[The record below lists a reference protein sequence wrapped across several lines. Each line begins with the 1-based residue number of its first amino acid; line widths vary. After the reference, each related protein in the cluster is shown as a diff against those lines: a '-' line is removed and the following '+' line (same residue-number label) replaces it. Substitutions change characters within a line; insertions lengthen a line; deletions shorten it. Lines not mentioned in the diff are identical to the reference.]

1 MRYEY
6 RIKVEECNNGKKY
19 YIPQIGEPKLT
30 FCKRSVYPWMQ
41 WKGLIGKYSSIYSP
55 ETSEPFGVELYE
67 VEVLPEKIDSIYHSE
82 QEAEDIINFHKEEME
97 RTKGEEV
104 KNVYFIKK

>member
-19 YIPQIGEPKLT
+19 YIPQIGKPKLLGG
-30 FCKRSVYPWMQ
+30 KIPYLYLDWNN
-41 WKGLIGKYSSIYSP
+41 LIPIFIEKPNILKVDIRP
-55 ETSEPFGVELYE
+55 LTVEC
-67 VEVLPEKIDSIYHSE
+67 ICHSE
-82 QEAEDIINFHKEEME
+82 QEAEDIINFHKKEIQEEME
-97 RTKGEEV
+97 RIKGEEI

>member
-1 MRYEY
+1 MKYEY

-19 YIPQIGEPKLT
+19 YIPQIGTPKLT

-41 WKGLIGKYSSIYSP
+41 WKGLIPKFTLTYSP
-55 ETSEPFGVELYE
+55 TISGPVSKE
-67 VEVLPEKIDSIYHSE
+67 VNEVTIGAEKIDSICHSE

>member
-1 MRYEY
+1 MKYEY

-19 YIPQIGEPKLT
+19 YIPQIGTPKLT
-30 FCKRSVYPWMQ
+30 FCKRSVYPGED
-41 WKGLIGKYSSIYSP
+41 WKNLIPIFIKKPTILKVDIRP
-55 ETSEPFGVELYE
+55 LNVEC
-67 VEVLPEKIDSIYHSE
+67 ICNSE
-82 QEAEDIINFHKEEME
+82 QEAEDIINFHKKEIQEEME

>member
-6 RIKVEECNNGKKY
+6 RIKVEEKNNGQKS
-19 YIPQIGEPKLT
+19 YIPQVGELKLT
-30 FCKRSVYPWMQ
+30 FCLR
-41 WKGLIGKYSSIYSP
+41 SIYP
-55 ETSEPFGVELYE
+55 RIDWKNLIPIFIEKPNILKVDIRPLTVEC
-67 VEVLPEKIDSIYHSE
+67 ICHSE

-97 RTKGEEV
+97 RIKGEEI

>member
-6 RIKVEECNNGKKY
+6 RIKVEECNNGKKS
-19 YIPQIGEPKLT
+19 YIPQVSEIGLT
-30 FCKRSVYPWMQ
+30 FCKRSVYPYEN
-41 WKGLIGKYSSIYSP
+41 WKNLIPIFIEKPNILKVDIRP
-55 ETSEPFGVELYE
+55 LNVEC
-67 VEVLPEKIDSIYHSE
+67 ICNSE